1 MWKRRSKRAADVAP
15 IDDDFR
21 EWVTNLP
28 FVVERDHGLSSSV
41 RMYDVDCQP
50 LAQRQTWL
58 ILDFSTATS
67 PRPTSVAVVLPRR
80 VADKAIRSGWG
91 RNAIP
96 SEPFARARD
105 RVVVR
110 VDPLA
115 GRQHVEAVVLGSYRS
130 IIDWT

>member
-15 IDDDFR
+15 IDDDFH
-21 EWVTNLP
+21 EWVANLP
-28 FVVERDHGLSSSV
+28 FVVERAHGLSSSV

-58 ILDFSTATS
+58 ILDFSTPTS

-80 VADKAIRSGWG
+80 VAEKAIRSGWG
-91 RNAIP
+91 RNANP
-96 SEPFARARD
+96 SEPFAHPRD

-115 GRQHVEAVVLGSYRS
+115 GRRHVEAVVLGSYRS

>member
-21 EWVTNLP
+21 EWVANLP
-28 FVVERDHGLSSSV
+28 FVVEREHGLSSSV
-41 RMYDVDCQP
+41 RMYDVDCEP
-50 LAQRQTWL
+50 LAQRRTWL
-58 ILDFSTATS
+58 ILDFATPTS

-80 VADKAIRSGWG
+80 IAAKAIRSGWG
-91 RNAIP
+91 SNAIP
-96 SEPFARARD
+96 SEPLAQARD
-105 RVVVR
+105 RVLVR

-115 GRQHVEAVVLGSYRS
+115 GRRHVETVVLGSYRS